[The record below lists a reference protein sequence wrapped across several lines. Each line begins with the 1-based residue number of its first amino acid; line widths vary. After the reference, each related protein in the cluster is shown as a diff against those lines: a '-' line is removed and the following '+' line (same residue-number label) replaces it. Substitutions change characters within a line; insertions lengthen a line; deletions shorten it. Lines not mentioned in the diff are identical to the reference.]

1 MPAKQKPKVESFP
14 DKKSEEVYIEEEEIS
29 DDPTVLKGAKIN
41 RLGIIVHL
49 LNLKLQL
56 STLDAK
62 FAEVIKKDPERDC
75 RKYNVKARAK
85 EIFNTLGKPERV
97 YIISELYQLSH
108 LHHRRQPPIFSDSKP
123 I

>member
-14 DKKSEEVYIEEEEIS
+14 DKKVEEVYIEEEEIS

-97 YIISELYQLSH
+97 YNQ
-108 LHHRRQPPIFSDSKP
+108 
-123 I
+123 